1 MASKLE
7 ETAFLL
13 AMMGYSQEVD
23 CIVGMS
29 KSLMWDTLLWDF
41 HGPNSK
47 RLCGAVLDGNEKR
60 INFLLDHGAKPTER
74 DLLNAVRRDNLDL
87 VERLVKAEV
96 PATPEILME
105 AVEKN
110 HPEMMEAFVKT
121 APSLNTRDRRDFTPL
136 MRAVELGQKET
147 VEILLKAGANPNVV
161 QRYGIHLLTLP
172 YTVETIANYPVRTAL
187 DYAATYVDKK
197 MVRIYWLLRHKEGLH
212 GGEISR
218 LAQQGQLTM
227 G

>member
-13 AMMGYSQEVD
+13 AMMGYTQEVD
-23 CIVGMS
+23 RIVGLS
-29 KSLMWDTLLWDF
+29 KTLLWDELLWRF
-41 HGPNSK
+41 HGPRTK
-47 RLCGAVLDGNEKR
+47 RLCGAVLDGNARR
-60 INFLLDHGAKPTER
+60 IDFLLENGAEPTER
-74 DLLNAVRRDNLDL
+74 DLLHAVRRDNLDL
-87 VERLVKAEV
+87 VERLVEAEV

-110 HPEMMEAFVKT
+110 HPEMIEALVT
-121 APSLNTRDRRDFTPL
+121 VAPSLNTRDRRDFTPL

-197 MVRIYWLLRHKEGLH
+197 MMRIYWLLRRHEGLH

-218 LAQQGQLTM
+218 LAQQGQLTL

>member
-13 AMMGYSQEVD
+13 AAMGYTQEVD
-23 CIVGMS
+23 RIIGLS
-29 KSLMWDTLLWDF
+29 KSLLWDDILWDI
-41 HGPNSK
+41 HGPKSK
-47 RLCGAVLDGNEKR
+47 RLCGAVLDGDETR
-60 INFLLDHGAKPTER
+60 INFLLDHGTKPTES
-74 DLLNAVRRDNLDL
+74 DLLHAVRRDNLDL
-87 VERLVKAEV
+87 VERLVEAEV

-110 HPEMMEAFVKT
+110 HSEIMEALVNT
-121 APSLNTRDRRDFTPL
+121 ALSLNTRDKRDFTPL
-136 MRAVELGQKET
+136 MRAVELGQEET
-147 VEILLKAGANPNVV
+147 VEILLKAGSNPNVV
-161 QRYGIHLLTLP
+161 QRYGIYIRLP

-197 MVRIYWLLRHKEGLH
+197 MNRIYWLLRKHEALYGRD
-212 GGEISR
+212 ISR
-218 LAQQGQLTM
+218 LAQEGRLMM